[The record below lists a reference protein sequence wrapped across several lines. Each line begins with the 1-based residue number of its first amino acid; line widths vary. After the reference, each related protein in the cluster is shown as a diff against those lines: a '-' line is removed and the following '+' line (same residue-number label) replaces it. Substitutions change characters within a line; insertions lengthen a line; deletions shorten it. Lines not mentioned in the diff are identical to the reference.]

1 MNPRVARALSFLLHP
16 VWMPA
21 YALFLLFGMIPYLRV
36 TVSPAMREA
45 IFLVVVID
53 TIVVPLLIIYLL
65 VHRKWVRTFDMEDR
79 EERLVPFLTQALCLL
94 VAYYMLQRLQAP
106 VLFGRMML
114 GAFAAV
120 ALAMA
125 VTLRWK
131 ISIHLIG
138 LGGLA
143 GLFFGLSQQLIVN
156 LQGPILFILPV
167 AGLVAAARLYLGA
180 HTPTQIYAGFAAG
193 FICEYLVLTT

>member
-1 MNPRVARALSFLLHP
+1 MNLRLARALSFLLHP

-21 YALFLLFGMIPYLRV
+21 YALVLLFATIPYLRV
-36 TVSPAMREA
+36 TVSPAMQGA
-45 IFLVVVID
+45 IFGVVVID
-53 TIVVPLLIIYLL
+53 TIVIPLLIIYLL
-65 VHRKWVRTFDMEDR
+65 VHRRWVRTFDMEDR

-94 VAYYMLQRLQAP
+94 AAYYMLQRLQAP
-106 VLFGRMML
+106 LLFGRMML

-138 LGGLA
+138 VGGLA

-156 LQGPILFILPV
+156 LQGPILFILPA
-167 AGLVAAARLYLGA
+167 AGLIAAARLSLGA
-180 HTPTQIYAGFAAG
+180 HTAAQVYAGFAAG
-193 FICEYLVLTT
+193 FLCEYLVLTT